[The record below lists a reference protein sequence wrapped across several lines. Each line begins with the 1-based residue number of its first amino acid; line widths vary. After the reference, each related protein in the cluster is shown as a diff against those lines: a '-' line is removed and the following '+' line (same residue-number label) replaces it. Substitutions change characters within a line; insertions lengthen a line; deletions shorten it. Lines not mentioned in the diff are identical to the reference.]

1 MLKLKIR
8 SQSLPERC
16 EVCHQADCFDAGK
29 NYCSRCASV
38 SNISEIR
45 NRALSTWSPE
55 SNSEAIYHAS
65 LVSICIGILSI
76 VLSIVE
82 AVGVPGVVI
91 GITLILLGWIGS
103 ASYLGTKRANEV
115 GLAARDM
122 GLSFIRKVDPML
134 LSRLEG
140 FHLFSQGHSKTISNL
155 IHGEI
160 NGTEVMIFDY
170 RYTVGG
176 GKSSSTHSQT
186 VICMRSDRLNL
197 PAFSLRPENV
207 LHRIGS
213 VFGYQDI
220 DFSESPAFSEK
231 YLLRGPN
238 EQAIRAVFNRRVLS
252 FFEDFYINTFCT
264 EADGNQL
271 IYYREND
278 SIKPDSIRS
287 FLSRGF
293 EVLNIFLGEK

>member
-1 MLKLKIR
+1 
-8 SQSLPERC
+8 
-16 EVCHQADCFDAGK
+16 
-29 NYCSRCASV
+29 
-38 SNISEIR
+38 
-45 NRALSTWSPE
+45 
-55 SNSEAIYHAS
+55 
-65 LVSICIGILSI
+65 VSICIGILSI
-76 VLSIVE
+76 VLSVVE
-82 AVGVPGVVI
+82 AVGI
-91 GITLILLGWIGS
+91 GGIIFGIILIILGWF
-103 ASYLGTKRANEV
+103 GTVIYQDTTRANAF
-115 GLAARDM
+115 GLFARDF
-122 GLSFIRKVDPML
+122 GLSFIRRVDQIL
-134 LSRLEG
+134 LTRLEG

-176 GKSSSTHSQT
+176 GKSPSTHSQT
-186 VICMRSDRLNL
+186 VICLRSDRLNL

-238 EQAIRAVFNRRVLS
+238 EQAIRGVFNRRVLS

-278 SIKPDSIRS
+278 SITPDSIRS